1 MVLNIKKIIF
11 TLLIVTTVFSSISSY
26 GEDDKYLKTRD
37 WGGRGGNSFDWKSD
51 YPDYKLK
58 EIYYTEGQRG
68 LDSYQMV
75 YYYKDKMMRSPVYGN
90 PSSHPKVWKVPD
102 GEFIV
107 KIEYRQGSWLD
118 GITFVTNKG
127 TKSPQF
133 GGHGGNGPFTYVIPA
148 GQRLAGIYGH
158 KDQYIRGM

>member
-102 GEFIV
+102 GE
-107 KIEYRQGSWLD
+107 Y
-118 GITFVTNKG
+118 ITKAMVYAGDDYVYSMQYMTNKG
-127 TKSPQF
+127 TYSPRLGSKT
-133 GGHGGNGPFTYVIPA
+133 GGKEYMIDIP
-148 GQRLAGIYGH
+148 
-158 KDQYIRGM
+158 